1 MKIVLDLSSYAT
13 KAGLKTAASVDTSKF
28 VKNIDL
34 VHLKSDVDKLDND

>member
-13 KAGLKTAASVDTSKF
+13 KAGLKNAAGVDTLKF

-34 VHLKSDVDKLDND
+34 VHIKSDADKLDND